1 MMGKA
6 DAEATRIYAEAY
18 GRDPEFYQFLK
29 TMETYRKTMRADTT
43 LILVDRGR
51 VLQVPEAES
60 LVCGVTHSRTFGVDN
75 VLTQAHDGALA
86 ANRRCWMKVRTR
98 AVSSVLAGVLVTF
111 AFASSALAQ
120 RPEGVA
126 GTWKLNVAKSKYNP
140 GPPPKSMTI
149 VYAPAGDSVKITV
162 DLVPATGEPQK
173 WEMIGLYDD
182 KPHTVSG
189 NPEADSISM
198 KRVNDTTGESTFRL
212 KGKVMAVNTRVLS
225 ADGKT
230 LTITSKGQTA
240 DGKSRNDVAV
250 YEKQP

>member
-1 MMGKA
+1 
-6 DAEATRIYAEAY
+6 
-18 GRDPEFYQFLK
+18 
-29 TMETYRKTMRADTT
+29 
-43 LILVDRGR
+43 
-51 VLQVPEAES
+51 
-60 LVCGVTHSRTFGVDN
+60 
-75 VLTQAHDGALA
+75 
-86 ANRRCWMKVRTR
+86 MKVRTR
-98 AVSSVLAGVLVTF
+98 AVSCALAAVLAGVL
-111 AFASSALAQ
+111 FASAASAQ
-120 RPEGVA
+120 QPEGVA
-126 GTWKLNVAKSKYNP
+126 GTWKLNVGKSKYSP

-173 WEMIGLYDD
+173 WEMIGSYDD

-189 NPEADSISM
+189 NPEADTISM

-230 LTITSKGQTA
+230 LTITSKGKTA